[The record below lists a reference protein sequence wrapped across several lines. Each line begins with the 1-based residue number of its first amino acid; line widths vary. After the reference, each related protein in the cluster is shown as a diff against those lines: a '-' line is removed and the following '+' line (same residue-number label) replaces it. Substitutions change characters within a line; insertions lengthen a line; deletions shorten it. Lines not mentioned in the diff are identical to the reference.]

1 MGKYRITAFFTHSLT
16 CHWSPTGSAT
26 RRTPRSSSS
35 ITLRMASRVSSL
47 SNRERSSHAA
57 SITFCIKFKG
67 LVQHLDLEKTGLVP
81 VKIREAAGNYRKKN
95 NSCWNFY
102 NFNSQ
107 EPEHVPLQNL
117 YCPYTNRTHCA
128 CASPGANAPFSSGR
142 TAPVEQLCTL
152 YIQRQ

>member
-16 CHWSPTGSAT
+16 CHRSPTGSAT
-26 RRTPRSSSS
+26 LKTPRSSSS

-67 LVQHLDLEKTGLVP
+67 LVQHLDLEKNRFGSCKNKGSWWELP
-81 VKIREAAGNYRKKN
+81 EKN

-102 NFNSQ
+102 NFNS
-107 EPEHVPLQNL
+107 
-117 YCPYTNRTHCA
+117 
-128 CASPGANAPFSSGR
+128 
-142 TAPVEQLCTL
+142 
-152 YIQRQ
+152 

>member
-26 RRTPRSSSS
+26 LKTPRSSSS
-35 ITLRMASRVSSL
+35 MTLRMASRVSSL

-67 LVQHLDLEKTGLVP
+67 LVP
-81 VKIREAAGNYRKKN
+81 VKIREADGNYRKKN

-117 YCPYTNRTHCA
+117 YCPYTNRTLCA
-128 CASPGANAPFSSGR
+128 CERLGADAPFSSNS
-142 TAPVEQLCTL
+142 CTQSL
-152 YIQRQ
+152 Q